1 MKKFVLSFLIIIIL
15 SFSGNNFI
23 QAGKPACKDKCTSYL
38 IHEEHNPVPD
48 EFFPYYRFIN
58 I

>member
-1 MKKFVLSFLIIIIL
+1 MKKFVLSLLIIIIL
-15 SFSGNNFI
+15 SFSGNNSI
-23 QAGKPACKDKCTSYL
+23 QAGKQSCKDKCTSCL
-38 IHEEHNPVPD
+38 IPEEHNSVPD